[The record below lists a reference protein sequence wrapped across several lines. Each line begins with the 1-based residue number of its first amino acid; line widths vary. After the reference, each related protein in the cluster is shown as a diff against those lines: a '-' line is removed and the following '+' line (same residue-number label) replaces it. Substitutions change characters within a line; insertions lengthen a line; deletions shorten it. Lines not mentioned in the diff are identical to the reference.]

1 MDLTLGQLGTLSI
14 ERSAL
19 QRFTSYKQWTPPFTC
34 IEVSHFD
41 HCFVTIG
48 TDLES
53 CIKCCFVTQVPQ
65 LREQIQLR
73 KQIQLRG
80 SVLQIKGQNT
90 FSLFLTRTNYSNKLS
105 RES

>member
-19 QRFTSYKQWTPPFTC
+19 QRFTSYKQWTPLFTC

-73 KQIQLRG
+73 G